1 MENETRNALGLPQ
14 RKKYDNNWDMPVY
27 NPSKN
32 QYYVQP
38 GDFPNGVNYRSLP
51 VMSYNG
57 PQTIRRIINADN
69 ISNMYAIYRDGCFRT
84 RN

>member
-1 MENETRNALGLPQ
+1 
-14 RKKYDNNWDMPVY
+14 MPVY

-51 VMSYNG
+51 GDVVQWSPNNKENNKCE
-57 PQTIRRIINADN
+57 QH
-69 ISNMYAIYRDGCFRT
+69 
-84 RN
+84 

>member
-51 VMSYNG
+51 GDVAQWSPNNKENNKCE
-57 PQTIRRIINADN
+57 QH
-69 ISNMYAIYRDGCFRT
+69 
-84 RN
+84 